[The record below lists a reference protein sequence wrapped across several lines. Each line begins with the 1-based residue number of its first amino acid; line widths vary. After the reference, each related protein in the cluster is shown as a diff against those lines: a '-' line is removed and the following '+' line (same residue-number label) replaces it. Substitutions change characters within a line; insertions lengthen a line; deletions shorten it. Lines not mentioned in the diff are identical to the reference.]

1 MLNWP
6 IAGQR
11 LALVELLAQ
20 DRAISADPND
30 RRALEAEMQG
40 HSLAFLQELQRCSG
54 GWLQAGEGIP
64 ESGNPLALMPYWR
77 EGRRLIGRQ
86 TVTERDLL
94 PVSTTAKR
102 GPPASPSRWHLQQHR
117 CGDLRQ

>member
-1 MLNWP
+1 MIPITLRRVPQGLWSDQTLSYGRLPRGLVMLNWP
-6 IAGQR
+6 LQGNDWHGG
-11 LALVELLAQ
+11 L

-77 EGRRLIGRQ
+77 EGRRLIGDR
-86 TVTERDLL
+86 
-94 PVSTTAKR
+94 P
-102 GPPASPSRWHLQQHR
+102 
-117 CGDLRQ
+117 